1 MNYELFIAKRI
12 LTNKKDKGSISSP
25 IIKIAIVAI
34 TLGMVVML
42 ISVATGLGL
51 KYKIRDK
58 ISSLNGHIL
67 ISKFNQSN
75 AENSQNPIVFDTLL
89 KQQIEGVSGVKNI
102 QSFATKNGMIR
113 TATDF
118 EMVVYKGVSKNFDWS
133 LFKEYII
140 KGDMISL
147 DVKQSKAILISENIA
162 KKMHFKVND
171 KVVMWFLD
179 ETKKTTSTIKA
190 KPRSFII
197 SGIYKTGIKEYDSH
211 YVIGDLEVIQRL
223 NKWKTNQIGGLE
235 INLDNFE
242 ELNSVSNTIYDEIDP
257 SLNTTTVTQKFK
269 DLFEWISMF
278 DINITLIIVI
288 MIIISGINM
297 ITALLVLILER
308 TQMIGILK
316 ALGNNNKSIRKIFL
330 YNATYIILKGLFYG
344 NLIGLG
350 LIFVEKY
357 FRFIQLDSDSY
368 YVSNVPYHIS
378 FSQIVLLNLGTL
390 ILCVIM
396 LIVPTYLVSKI
407 NPVKAIKFD

>member
-12 LTNKKDKGSISSP
+12 LTNKSAKNSISSP
-25 IIKIAIVAI
+25 IIKIAIIAI
-34 TLGMVVML
+34 TLGMIIML

-89 KQQIEGVSGVKNI
+89 KQQIKSVSGIKSI
-102 QSFATKNGMIR
+102 QSFATKSGMIR

-118 EMVVYKGVSKNFDWS
+118 EMVVYKGVSDNFNWS

-140 KGDMISL
+140 EGDTISL
-147 DVKQSKAILISENIA
+147 HTKQNKTILISENIA
-162 KKMHFKVND
+162 KKMQFKVKD

-179 ETKKTTSTIKA
+179 DTKKTASTIKA

-211 YVIGDLEVIQRL
+211 YVIGSLSVIQRL

-242 ELNSVSNTIYDEIDP
+242 DLNSVSNAIYNEIDP
-257 SLNTTTVTQKFK
+257 SLNTTTVTQKFR

-278 DINITLIIVI
+278 DVNITLIIVI
-288 MIIISGINM
+288 MIIIAGINM

-350 LIFVEKY
+350 LIFIEKY
-357 FRFIQLDSDSY
+357 FGFIQLDSDSY
-368 YVSNVPYHIS
+368 YVSNVPYNIS
-378 FSQIVLLNLGTL
+378 FLQIVWLNFGTL

-396 LIVPTYLVSKI
+396 LIIPTYLVSKI